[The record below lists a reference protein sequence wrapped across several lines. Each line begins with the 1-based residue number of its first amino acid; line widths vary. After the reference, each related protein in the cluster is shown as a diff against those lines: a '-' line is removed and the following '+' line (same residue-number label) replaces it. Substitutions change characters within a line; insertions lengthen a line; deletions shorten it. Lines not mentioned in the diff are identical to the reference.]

1 MTSYTPIYTTGTL
14 ILAKAGL
21 ATTDIQPTDNDSE
34 IIKEAEAELE
44 MVVGRKFTGS
54 NAMTEYIDG
63 PKKDIFQNNA
73 TTINLANYPVQSISV
88 LKTLNIDGTANSTY
102 ATWTAGTNFETVDY
116 WVDSK
121 EDGISQANV
130 ATGKIKLKTAI
141 WPTGTK
147 NIMCTYTYGYTTVP
161 TQVANL
167 ATVLGAI
174 RAWVS
179 FMGGQYNRWDSY
191 SIPQQNANKGDFYAR
206 GEVMIKQLT
215 AEAERLFDRIGRKTR
230 VYFGTTGQ
238 DR

>member
-1 MTSYTPIYTTGTL
+1 MTSYTPLYTTGTL

-21 ATTDIQPTDNDSE
+21 ASTDIQPTDNDSE

-44 MVVGRKFTGS
+44 MVAGRKFTGNNS
-54 NAMTEYIDG
+54 ITEYLDG

-73 TTINLANYPVQSISV
+73 TTITLSNYPIQGITV
-88 LKTLNIDGTANSTY
+88 LKTLNLDGTDNSTY
-102 ATWTAGTNFETVDY
+102 AAWPNSGSFETVDY
-116 WVDSK
+116 WVDTN
-121 EDGISQANV
+121 EDGITQGIV
-130 ATGKIKLKTAI
+130 PTGKIKLKTAI

-147 NIMCTYTYGYTTVP
+147 NIKVVYTYGYTTVP

-174 RAWVS
+174 RTWVM

-215 AEAERLFDRIGRKTR
+215 AEAERLLDRIGRKTR
-230 VYFGTTGQ
+230 VYFRTTGQ